1 MLGDIPSSPNGP
13 MRFLLRQAAIFA
25 LMSFISIPISA
36 DIGDRSLVKA
46 KALLSRLTVQAPAR
60 EYVAI
65 ARELGPIIDE
75 LRQATVTRDQL
86 IKMHKLCN
94 KMRDRV
100 KLRVRQIEGD
110 AGEQEAALESLYRS
124 QVWDDLSFALAAF
137 PYWRAWIDLE
147 IARLNPDRNELTK
160 DLLPARKGFRS
171 ASMQLFRPG
180 LVYGGWLGLG
190 YIEMEEGRQKRA
202 LAIFENLEQAL
213 SQEPDHPIREAVL
226 LELRLLEARQGR
238 VKSVRKSRVVDDN
251 KAAILKAEA
260 FALLQQH
267 RKTGGRPMDAAERI
281 KAVIEA
287 GRIDD
292 QMLSDMMH
300 FRQELSGVNIGA
312 YTDLAGAE
320 FAMEHEHF
328 YQAMQKY
335 ESFFNYVIAP
345 PALNLTNYRYRWA
358 LAAYKAGIN
367 QPAVTILEKL
377 VRAKHLDP
385 QLDKAAAKLLYAVYA
400 AREQSGGS
408 KTNRK
413 ALRTAAQR
421 FIRKNPDDPSADS
434 ARLMMAQTASNA
446 TTALKSLGQVKSPR
460 KLKGDVERTAFHVI
474 GREFSQKIRRRKDAA
489 AVGLAKQGIQAWAKL
504 PKVDKKD
511 QFNLAVLIEMRS
523 LVDKDPEKVLTS
535 LDNIENTAKEKG
547 NELSL
552 NVRRALVWSRLK
564 LFDRLRSSERA
575 MAYVRRLSGEGIP
588 SWQLEYLY
596 PWISDRKDAAERYA
610 LISMMRPAV
619 KDQPEMDRR
628 FRAMMIETLL
638 EQGEVQAGYKEALDF
653 AKIHP
658 TSGDAW
664 KLLANASE
672 ASEQPFEADRAWTVI
687 TDKAVPTMTIW
698 WEGMLSRV
706 RIRNHSTRPE
716 AACPLL
722 AELDQHGEYLPS
734 SFKDE
739 LTTVQSN
746 ARCEVEKA
754 SL

>member
-1 MLGDIPSSPNGP
+1 MLVDTCSATMGQ
-13 MRFLLRQAAIFA
+13 MRSRVRWVAIVA
-25 LMSFISIPISA
+25 LIGCISCPVVA
-36 DIGDRSLVKA
+36 DIGAETLVKA
-46 KALLSRLTVQAPAR
+46 KALLSRLTAQAPAG
-60 EYVAI
+60 EYVAV
-65 ARELGPIIDE
+65 AHELGPIIDE
-75 LRQATVTRDQL
+75 LRQATVTRDRL
-86 IKMHKLCN
+86 IKIHNLCN

-100 KLRVRQIEGD
+100 ELRVRQAESD

-124 QVWDDLSFALAAF
+124 QVWDDLSFSLAAF

-147 IARLNPDRNELTK
+147 IARLNPDRAELTK
-160 DLLPARKGFRS
+160 DLLPARKGFRA

-180 LVYGGWLGLG
+180 LVYGGWLGMG

-213 SQEPDHPIREAVL
+213 AKEPDHPIREAVL

-238 VKSVRKSRVVDDN
+238 VKSVRKDRVVDDN
-251 KAAILKAEA
+251 EAAILKAEA

-267 RKTGGRPMDAAERI
+267 RKTGGRPMDAAERL
-281 KAVIEA
+281 KAVIES
-287 GRIDD
+287 GRIDN

-300 FRQELSGVNIGA
+300 FRQELSGVNVGA

-320 FAMEHEHF
+320 FAMEFEHF

-345 PALNLTNYRYRWA
+345 PGLNLSNYRYRWA

-377 VRAKHLDP
+377 IRAKDLDP
-385 QLDKAAAKLLYAVYA
+385 ALDKAAAKLLYAVYA
-400 AREQSGGS
+400 ARERSGGS
-408 KTNRK
+408 STNRK

-446 TTALKSLGQVKSPR
+446 TTALKTLGQVRSPR

-474 GREFSQKIRRRKDAA
+474 GREFSRKIRRRKDAA
-489 AVGLAKQGIQAWAKL
+489 AIGLAKQGIQAWAKL
-504 PKVDKKD
+504 PKIDRKE
-511 QFNLAVLIEMRS
+511 QFNLAVLIEMRA
-523 LVDKDPEKVLTS
+523 LVDDNPENVLNS
-535 LDNIENTAKEKG
+535 LDNIENKAKEKG

-552 NVRRALVWSRLK
+552 DVRRALVWSRLK
-564 LFDRLRSSERA
+564 LFDRLSNSERA
-575 MAYVRRLSGEGIP
+575 MEYVRRLSGEGIP

-610 LISMMRPAV
+610 LIRMVRPAV

-638 EQGEVQAGYKEALDF
+638 EQDEVQPAYDEALDF

-722 AELDQHGEYLPS
+722 AEIDQHGEYLPS
-734 SFKDE
+734 DFKDE
-739 LTTVQSN
+739 LTTAQHN